1 LSCPDAT
8 PAIVPGAPGRAARVS
23 GHPLREG
30 GPGAAT
36 SLVQPRLGIAHEEVV
51 PTAQQFDVVII
62 GGGPAGYAA
71 ALRGGLA
78 GLNIAVVEKEKVGG
92 TCLHRGCIPAKEF
105 LETATVYRT
114 VTGAKEFGIEVEAPS
129 VQFAQSQARKQK
141 VVDQLWKG
149 LQGLMKK
156 RKVTTFAGTG
166 TLGADH
172 LVRVDDGTE
181 LQGKHVILASG
192 SVPRT
197 IPGFDVDG
205 NLVMTSD
212 EVLSLERLPSS
223 AVVIGGGA
231 IGCEFASMLS
241 DLGSQVTVLEAL
253 PKILP
258 GCDRDVADV
267 VLRSFKKRGI
277 DVKTG
282 VKVTGHAPAP
292 DSGSTTVKFG
302 EGEELNVEAVVVSVG
317 RRPLSDNL
325 GLEGTK
331 VQVDRRGF
339 VEVDE
344 YMRTSEPGVFAAGDL
359 VDTPALAHVGF
370 AEAIVII
377 DQILGDR
384 VTPVDYTKV
393 PWCIYCHP
401 EVAFVGLS
409 EDAALEAGL
418 EVVTKKDPYG
428 GNGRALIVGEP
439 EGLVKVICEK
449 LPDGSAGTILGVHM
463 VGPWVTEQLG
473 QAYLSVNWEATP
485 AEAAHFIQ
493 PHPTLSETFGETLLA
508 LTGRGL
514 HVG

>member
-1 LSCPDAT
+1 MDFAL
-8 PAIVPGAPGRAARVS
+8 
-23 GHPLREG
+23 
-30 GPGAAT
+30 
-36 SLVQPRLGIAHEEVV
+36 EEVV

-114 VTGAKEFGIEVEAPS
+114 VTGAKEFGIAVDSPS
-129 VQFAQSQARKQK
+129 IEFAQSQARKQK
-141 VVDQLWKG
+141 VVDQLWRG

-156 RKVTTFAGTG
+156 RKITTFIGTG
-166 TLGADH
+166 TLGPDH

-181 LQGKHVILASG
+181 LVGNHVILASG
-192 SVPRT
+192 SVPRS
-197 IPGFDVDG
+197 IPGLRGRRRPGPDLRRGARPRAAAGLRGGDRRRRHRLRVRLHARRSGHPGDG
-205 NLVMTSD
+205 PGGPTQDPARLRQGRGRRGAALLQEAGHRGPHRRHRD
-212 EVLSLERLPSS
+212 RPHAER
-223 AVVIGGGA
+223 
-231 IGCEFASMLS
+231 
-241 DLGSQVTVLEAL
+241 
-253 PKILP
+253 
-258 GCDRDVADV
+258 
-267 VLRSFKKRGI
+267 
-277 DVKTG
+277 
-282 VKVTGHAPAP
+282 
-292 DSGSTTVKFG
+292 
-302 EGEELNVEAVVVSVG
+302 
-317 RRPLSDNL
+317 RRPLHDGPLRRWRETSPSRRWWYRS
-325 GLEGTK
+325 GAGPCPTTWAWTAPRCS
-331 VQVDRRGF
+331 VDQRGF

-344 YMRTSEPGVFAAGDL
+344 YMQTGEPGVFAAGDL

-370 AEAIVII
+370 AEAVVII
-377 DQILGDR
+377 DQILGDP
-384 VTPVDYTKV
+384 VVPVDYAKV

-401 EVAFVGLS
+401 EVAFAGLS
-409 EDAALEAGL
+409 EEAAREAGFD
-418 EVVTKKDPYG
+418 VVTKKDPYG

-449 LPDGSAGTILGVHM
+449 DADGKAGRVLGVHM

-485 AEAAHFIQ
+485 SEVAHFIQ
-493 PHPTLSETFGETLLA
+493 PHPTLSETFGETMLA